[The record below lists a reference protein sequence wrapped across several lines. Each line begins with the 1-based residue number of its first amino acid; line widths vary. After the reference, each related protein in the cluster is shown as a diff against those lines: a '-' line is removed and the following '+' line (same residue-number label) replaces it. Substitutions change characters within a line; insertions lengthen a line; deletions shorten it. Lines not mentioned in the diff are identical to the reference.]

1 MAGKAGEKR
10 CTDCSAYNQCRDT
23 ATSWLFLFV
32 GLIATISIRL
42 VNLVLHLDP
51 LWPKLFWYVGVG
63 GFCIYFL
70 YKFRQDKIMQKSLVS
85 GGISGKISG
94 RENLEEADYEFL
106 DGLLCRLKSKKDS
119 INYFFIFFTSVLVL
133 IVAIYQDFFRR

>member
-1 MAGKAGEKR
+1 MAGKAGGNR
-10 CTDCSAYNQCRDT
+10 CIDCSAYNQCRDT
-23 ATSWLFLFV
+23 PASWLFLFV

-51 LWPKLFWYVGVG
+51 LWPKLLWYVGVG

-70 YKFRQDKIMQKSLVS
+70 YKFRQDKIMQKSLASS
-85 GGISGKISG
+85 GIRGKISG

-106 DGLLCRLKSKKDS
+106 DGLLCRLKSRKDS
-119 INYFFIFFTSVLVL
+119 INYFFIFFTSALVL
-133 IVAIYQDFFRR
+133 IVAIYQDFFKR

>member
-10 CTDCSAYNQCRDT
+10 CMNCSAYNRCKNT
-23 ATSWLFLFV
+23 ATSWLLLFV

-51 LWPKLFWYVGVG
+51 FWPKLLWYVGVG

-70 YKFRQDKIMQKSLVS
+70 YKFRQDKTIQKRLDS
-85 GGISGKISG
+85 GGISDKISS
-94 RENLEEADYEFL
+94 RAHLDEADYEFL

-119 INYFFIFFTSVLVL
+119 INYFFIFFTSAIVL

>member
-1 MAGKAGEKR
+1 MAAKAEKKR
-10 CTDCSAYNQCRDT
+10 CINCSAYNQCKDT

-51 LWPKLFWYVGVG
+51 LWPKLLWYVGVG

-70 YKFRQDKIMQKSLVS
+70 YKFRQDKILQKEIVS
-85 GGISGKISG
+85 GGISRKISG
-94 RENLEEADYEFL
+94 RQHLDQADYVFL

-119 INYFFIFFTSVLVL
+119 INYFFIFFSSALVL